1 MADHL
6 SLETEVAVK
15 FVSTDLSQNEDA
27 KERFSR
33 EASASAKIKS
43 PHVVQ
48 VFDHG
53 ETNGIPF
60 IVMELLVGE
69 DLSVKLEREGAMT
82 IADLLPILRQVGKGL
97 AMAHEAGVVHRDI
110 KPANIFLTKP
120 DGELFV
126 KLLDFGIAKSGTRA
140 HPSVT
145 NAGDTLGT
153 PYYMSPEQLFTPED
167 VDFRSDLWALA
178 VVVYEALSGDLPYDG
193 ETIGVINVAIAS
205 GNYKPLTL
213 RCPGMPASADEWF
226 RRAFHK
232 DRNKRF
238 LSAKELV
245 DAFAVSFPA
254 DSRASTSKTNSKDY
268 FPLASD
274 PPPNTGYLLGSQHL
288 QTNQVSPALPPSGQ
302 WQQQPSFAR
311 PQGQYDPK
319 NAHGLQP
326 SAPHLHQGRATQ
338 PRAISPNRPAGPQGE
353 DASKGLVRAIIKGM
367 IVFFCISFL
376 IGCALIGIKMI
387 LRANP

>member
-1 MADHL
+1 MGSIWVADHL

-82 IADLLPILRQVGKGL
+82 IPDLLPILRQVGKGL

-205 GNYKPLTL
+205 GNYKPHNVT
-213 RCPGMPASADEWF
+213 
-226 RRAFHK
+226 
-232 DRNKRF
+232 
-238 LSAKELV
+238 
-245 DAFAVSFPA
+245 
-254 DSRASTSKTNSKDY
+254 TNT
-268 FPLASD
+268 P
-274 PPPNTGYLLGSQHL
+274 
-288 QTNQVSPALPPSGQ
+288 
-302 WQQQPSFAR
+302 
-311 PQGQYDPK
+311 
-319 NAHGLQP
+319 
-326 SAPHLHQGRATQ
+326 
-338 PRAISPNRPAGPQGE
+338 
-353 DASKGLVRAIIKGM
+353 
-367 IVFFCISFL
+367 
-376 IGCALIGIKMI
+376 
-387 LRANP
+387 

>member
-1 MADHL
+1 MSVLVPGFHITPNIRLSRKLGAGGMGSIWVADHL

-268 FPLASD
+268 FPLAS
-274 PPPNTGYLLGSQHL
+274 
-288 QTNQVSPALPPSGQ
+288 
-302 WQQQPSFAR
+302 
-311 PQGQYDPK
+311 
-319 NAHGLQP
+319 
-326 SAPHLHQGRATQ
+326 
-338 PRAISPNRPAGPQGE
+338 
-353 DASKGLVRAIIKGM
+353 
-367 IVFFCISFL
+367 
-376 IGCALIGIKMI
+376 
-387 LRANP
+387 